1 LLYGEIGAKTVVF
14 SVYDYDRFSRH
25 DPIGELQIPLNTV
38 DLGKVIRETKDI
50 KPPPGEQHDV
60 CLLQN
65 ILGDICISLRWV
77 PTAGKLTVTVLEA
90 KNLKK
95 MDVAG
100 LSGMKNKIQRIYFI
114 FNLIFFRSLC

>member
-1 LLYGEIGAKTVVF
+1 MLYGEIGAKTVVF

-60 CLLQN
+60 CLLKIYICFVFLLIKISSN
-65 ILGDICISLRWV
+65 IGQQIR
-77 PTAGKLTVTVLEA
+77 
-90 KNLKK
+90 
-95 MDVAG
+95 
-100 LSGMKNKIQRIYFI
+100 
-114 FNLIFFRSLC
+114 